1 MLRLMGAS
9 IAKKRSARCDN
20 VRTVAPTPT
29 DRPTRKDAVRNRSRL
44 IDAATGAFREDG
56 LAVSVN
62 AIARAAG
69 VNVATLYRHFPTKD
83 HLVAAVLEAL
93 LEPLSG
99 ARDRALATEGTG
111 DALATFVRDAV
122 RIQIEHGGVFDAL
135 AGQPVGSTI
144 REHLRAIAIGIAQPI
159 VERAHRDRALREDF
173 DAIDLL
179 IALRMLGAATG
190 AQEADRDI
198 DRYVD
203 VVLQGLRPS

>member
-1 MLRLMGAS
+1 VPA
-9 IAKKRSARCDN
+9 
-20 VRTVAPTPT
+20 TPT

-44 IDAATGAFREDG
+44 IDAATVAFREDG

-83 HLVAAVLEAL
+83 DLVAAVLEAL
-93 LEPLSG
+93 MEPLAG
-99 ARDRALATEGTG
+99 ARDRALATAPTG

-144 REHLRAIAIGIAQPI
+144 RERLRSISIGIAQP
-159 VERAHRDRALREDF
+159 VADRAHREGTLRQDL
-173 DAIDLL
+173 DVIDLL
-179 IALRMLGAATG
+179 ITLRMLGAVAG
-190 AQEADRDI
+190 AQEAGRDTG
-198 DRYVD
+198 RYID
-203 VVLQGLRPS
+203 VVLRGLRPS